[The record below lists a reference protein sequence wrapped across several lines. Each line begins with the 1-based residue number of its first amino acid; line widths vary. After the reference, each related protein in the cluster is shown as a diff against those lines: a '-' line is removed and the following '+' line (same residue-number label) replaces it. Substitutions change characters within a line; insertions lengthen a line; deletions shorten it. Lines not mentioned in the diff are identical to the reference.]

1 MKLLK
6 FYGEKMFD
14 KSRGNNL
21 VHKLILENRLS
32 IKDVE
37 LEKINIPSQKQNSNF
52 SFINCE

>member
-37 LEKINIPSQKQNSNF
+37 LEKINIPS
-52 SFINCE
+52 